1 MLPHF
6 RDLVY
11 RVLCS
16 LRMIEKGRMTM
27 IWLEWLGQGTFEG
40 YVVIPLEW
48 VGAFVRDGSK

>member
-16 LRMIEKGRMTM
+16 LRMIEKGRRRM
-27 IWLEWLGQGTFEG
+27 ISLGSLGQGTFAE
-40 YVVIPLEW
+40 YAAAPLEW
-48 VGAFVRDGSK
+48 VEAFARDESK